1 MSQLAEGTVSP
12 PATPLEA
19 IATVREAY
27 FEKYRPLIAPIWTPD
42 VSQKIDRVL
51 ESLPDELRRVLV
63 ERFGLREE
71 PKTLAETGARL
82 GKRGER
88 VRQIESHALRWLRH
102 PKRANQ
108 LRRFV
113 EPFGDSLRLQ
123 LERETEVARQQDL
136 GESLRERIFLDLE
149 VPANPWVLLR
159 PVEELELSVRSENCL
174 RGAEIKTFG
183 ELVAKSEAEM
193 LRYRNFGKKSLRELQ
208 DVMAEYGLR
217 FGMKLHDDWEEVLRR
232 ER

>member
-1 MSQLAEGTVSP
+1 M
-12 PATPLEA
+12 
-19 IATVREAY
+19 
-27 FEKYRPLIAPIWTPD
+27 
-42 VSQKIDRVL
+42 
-51 ESLPDELRRVLV
+51 
-63 ERFGLREE
+63 REE